1 MAASTY
7 LPLAGGTLTG
17 ALSGTSASFSGLVTS
32 TNSTGFQTTPATNTS
47 NAMSKWTNA
56 TGSFYVGIDN
66 STGSVFGNGVYNTNI
81 YTDNATSII
90 LSTNARAALT
100 INSSQAATFA
110 SNVTAT
116 LFSHNNMAI
125 STADQL
131 IGSGSSNDAALNVN
145 GGGNSIIFGV
155 NNVSKVS
162 INASALNVLPTTA
175 STSYT
180 TGSLIV
186 SGGVGIAGNL
196 FVGNI
201 QLNASNNMV
210 YSSALSPA
218 GYNYTATTALNT
230 PAFYYGYTGG
240 GTATF
245 TVPNPSLNNQLF
257 FIKNVSGTVLTVQA
271 FSGYD
276 IITAAGATVSSFTL
290 ATGIGALLYSN
301 GGTHTL
307 QIS

>member
-1 MAASTY
+1 
-7 LPLAGGTLTG
+7 
-17 ALSGTSASFSGLVTS
+17 
-32 TNSTGFQTTPATNTS
+32 
-47 NAMSKWTNA
+47 
-56 TGSFYVGIDN
+56 
-66 STGSVFGNGVYNTNI
+66 
-81 YTDNATSII
+81 
-90 LSTNARAALT
+90 
-100 INSSQAATFA
+100 
-110 SNVTAT
+110 
-116 LFSHNNMAI
+116 
-125 STADQL
+125 
-131 IGSGSSNDAALNVN
+131 
-145 GGGNSIIFGV
+145 
-155 NNVSKVS
+155 
-162 INASALNVLPTTA
+162 
-175 STSYT
+175 
-180 TGSLIV
+180 
-186 SGGVGIAGNL
+186 
-196 FVGNI
+196 
-201 QLNASNNMV
+201 MV

-245 TVPNPSLNNQLF
+245 TVPNPSLNNQFF